1 MLLKCGTKIEFVFN
15 RNSRICRDTFRI
27 YTMYLQIIVIR
38 VGSGLALNQNRVQN
52 HEKTSVDDLFHSPI

>member
-1 MLLKCGTKIEFVFN
+1 MLLKCGTKIKFVFN
-15 RNSRICRDTFRI
+15 RNLRICRDTFRI
-27 YTMYLQIIVIR
+27 YTVQIIVIR